1 MNVLPKTIVQ
11 RAQPDAPGQ
20 SAAAVVGREGKREV
34 EMKTR
39 RLGRSGLTAFLLL
52 ALVVGDAVATA
63 ASAKDRT
70 LDKAEGFRAMMND
83 AVARMHAAMNVPFT
97 GDADHD
103 FARMMI
109 PHHQGAID
117 MALVE
122 LRYGKDER
130 LKRLAQ
136 EIIVSQQQEIA
147 VMHLALG
154 DALPPGSPAPT
165 QTSSYPHAHRGH

>member
-1 MNVLPKTIVQ
+1 MRT
-11 RAQPDAPGQ
+11 GQ
-20 SAAAVVGREGKREV
+20 
-34 EMKTR
+34 
-39 RLGRSGLTAFLLL
+39 LGRSGVL
-52 ALVVGDAVATA
+52 ALLVLALAPDGRTSDRNPDTA
-63 ASAKDRT
+63 D
-70 LDKAEGFRAMMND
+70 DFRAMTND

-97 GDADHD
+97 GDADRD

-122 LRYGKDER
+122 LRYGKDKR

-154 DALPPGSPAPT
+154 DVLPPGSPAPT
-165 QTSSYPHAHRGH
+165 QISPNPPVHHGH

>member
-1 MNVLPKTIVQ
+1 
-11 RAQPDAPGQ
+11 
-20 SAAAVVGREGKREV
+20 
-34 EMKTR
+34 MKTR
-39 RLGRSGLTAFLLL
+39 WWGWGELTALL
-52 ALVVGDAVATA
+52 AGALLVGGAGAPVAPAAETDPDAV
-63 ASAKDRT
+63 
-70 LDKAEGFRAMMND
+70 GFRAMMNN
-83 AVARMHAAMNVPFT
+83 ATGRMHEGMHVPFT
-97 GDADHD
+97 GDADRD

-122 LRYGKDER
+122 LRYGKDPR

-154 DALPPGSPAPT
+154 DPLPAGSPAPT
-165 QTSSYPHAHRGH
+165 QLSADREAHP

>member
-1 MNVLPKTIVQ
+1 MSANRRLIRRGVLVMV
-11 RAQPDAPGQ
+11 
-20 SAAAVVGREGKREV
+20 VVGG
-34 EMKTR
+34 M
-39 RLGRSGLTAFLLL
+39 
-52 ALVVGDAVATA
+52 ALGDA
-63 ASAKDRT
+63 DRA
-70 LDKAEGFRAMMND
+70 LADGFRAMMED

-97 GDADHD
+97 GDADRD

-122 LRYGKDER
+122 LRYGRDKR

-136 EIIVSQQQEIA
+136 EIIVSQQQEIG

-154 DALPPGSPAPT
+154 EPVSRAPAPT
-165 QTSSYPHAHRGH
+165 QIQAHGGH

>member
-1 MNVLPKTIVQ
+1 MPPQNEDPLPSRTGPAS
-11 RAQPDAPGQ
+11 RDGSPTSFA
-20 SAAAVVGREGKREV
+20 
-34 EMKTR
+34 
-39 RLGRSGLTAFLLL
+39 AFLAV
-52 ALVVGDAVATA
+52 ALVVAVTFAARGDGPIVGE
-63 ASAKDRT
+63 D
-70 LDKAEGFRAMMND
+70 GFRAMITD
-83 AVARMHAAMNVPFT
+83 AVARMHVAMDVPFR
-97 GDADHD
+97 GDPDRD

-136 EIIVSQQQEIA
+136 EIIVDQQQEIA

-154 DALPPGSPAPT
+154 DTLPRGTPAPT
-165 QTSSYPHAHRGH
+165 QVPPASGGHHEQ

>member
-1 MNVLPKTIVQ
+1 MVNRRSVLRPFLVMVVLG
-11 RAQPDAPGQ
+11 AGWMAPGDPDPAG
-20 SAAAVVGREGKREV
+20 AAGFRT
-34 EMKTR
+34 MMD
-39 RLGRSGLTAFLLL
+39 
-52 ALVVGDAVATA
+52 DAVAH
-63 ASAKDRT
+63 
-70 LDKAEGFRAMMND
+70 
-83 AVARMHAAMNVPFT
+83 MHSTMHVPYT
-97 GDADHD
+97 GDADRD

-136 EIIVSQQQEIA
+136 EIIVSQQEEIG

-154 DALPPGSPAPT
+154 EEVPRTPAPT
-165 QTSSYPHAHRGH
+165 QFHSHGGH

>member
-1 MNVLPKTIVQ
+1 
-11 RAQPDAPGQ
+11 
-20 SAAAVVGREGKREV
+20 
-34 EMKTR
+34 MKTP
-39 RLGRSGLTAFLLL
+39 RLGRGRLGPLLLL
-52 ALVVGDAVATA
+52 ALVAGGAAATA
-63 ASAKDRT
+63 ARTSDRNPGT
-70 LDKAEGFRAMMND
+70 ADGFRAMMND
-83 AVARMHAAMNVPFT
+83 AVARMHEAMNVPFT
-97 GDADHD
+97 GDADRD

-122 LRYGKDER
+122 LRHGKDER

-165 QTSSYPHAHRGH
+165 QVSPNPHPHREH

>member
-1 MNVLPKTIVQ
+1 MSANRRLIRRGVLVMV
-11 RAQPDAPGQ
+11 
-20 SAAAVVGREGKREV
+20 VVGG
-34 EMKTR
+34 M
-39 RLGRSGLTAFLLL
+39 
-52 ALVVGDAVATA
+52 ALGDA
-63 ASAKDRT
+63 DRA
-70 LDKAEGFRAMMND
+70 LADGFRAMMED

-97 GDADHD
+97 GDADRD

-122 LRYGKDER
+122 LRYGRDKR

-136 EIIVSQQQEIA
+136 EIIVSQQQEIG

-154 DALPPGSPAPT
+154 EEVSRAPAPT
-165 QTSSYPHAHRGH
+165 QIQAHGGH

>member
-1 MNVLPKTIVQ
+1 
-11 RAQPDAPGQ
+11 
-20 SAAAVVGREGKREV
+20 
-34 EMKTR
+34 MKAR
-39 RLGRSGLTAFLLL
+39 RLGLSALL
-52 ALVVGDAVATA
+52 ALLVLALAPDTGTSDPNSDTA
-63 ASAKDRT
+63 D
-70 LDKAEGFRAMMND
+70 GFRAMTKD

-97 GDADHD
+97 GDADRD

-122 LRYGKDER
+122 LRYGKDKR

-165 QTSSYPHAHRGH
+165 QVTPNPPVHHEH

>member
-1 MNVLPKTIVQ
+1 MKATCRFLLSLVVLAI
-11 RAQPDAPGQ
+11 
-20 SAAAVVGREGKREV
+20 SAAAQ
-34 EMKTR
+34 
-39 RLGRSGLTAFLLL
+39 
-52 ALVVGDAVATA
+52 VATGGPAPHRHGPA
-63 ASAKDRT
+63 ARSD
-70 LDKAEGFRAMMND
+70 GFQAMIAG
-83 AVARMHAAMNVPFT
+83 AVARMHGAMNVPFT
-97 GDADHD
+97 GDADRD

-136 EIIVSQQQEIA
+136 EIIVAQQQEIA

-165 QTSSYPHAHRGH
+165 QIAPNPQVHHEH